1 MSNLARWRIEPIPTD
16 NEGCQFYLD
25 QYKPFRLAALK
36 QDPDAFGSTYDR
48 EINFTNDD
56 WLSRIKNP
64 LVKTF
69 VAVRPH
75 DGRVLSATSL
85 IGPLPN
91 PDPSSNPFQASTEMR
106 DGGDQ
111 HHNHGNAQVSP
122 LSFQISGVY
131 TTPEARGQGI
141 AKALIKTASEQAL
154 NSAKRQDKQLSLS
167 VVVYASNN
175 AAIALYENCGY
186 VVNEGGPR
194 SSFNPHKNSSF
205 EELVMHYHEP
215 HLVHPDS

>member
-1 MSNLARWRIEPIPTD
+1 MSNETGWKIELILTD
-16 NEGCQFYLD
+16 NKGCQFYLN

-69 VAVRPH
+69 VAVQPH
-75 DGRVLSATSL
+75 EGRVLSATSL

-91 PDPSSNPFQASTEMR
+91 PDPLSNPLQVSTEMR

-131 TTPEARGQGI
+131 TMPEARGQGF
-141 AKALIKTASEQAL
+141 ARELIKTASEQAI
-154 NSAKRQDKQLSLS
+154 NSAKGQDKRLSLS
-167 VVVYASNN
+167 VVVYASNS
-175 AAIALYENCGY
+175 AAISFYKSCGF
-186 VVNEGGPR
+186 VVDEGGPR
-194 SSFNPHKNSSF
+194 SSFNPHKNSSS
-205 EELVMHYHEP
+205 EELVMHYHELP
-215 HLVHPDS
+215 HSPE

>member
-1 MSNLARWRIEPIPTD
+1 MSNLARWRIELISTD
-16 NEGCQFYLD
+16 EEGCNFYLN
-25 QYKPFRLAALK
+25 QYKPFRLAALRR
-36 QDPDAFGSTYDR
+36 DPDAFGSTYDR

-91 PDPSSNPFQASTEMR
+91 PDPSSNPLQASAEMR
-106 DGGDQ
+106 NGGDQ
-111 HHNHGNAQVSP
+111 HHKHGNAQVSP

-131 TTPEARGQGI
+131 TTPEARGQGF
-141 AKALIKTASEQAL
+141 AKELIKTASEQAI
-154 NSAKRQDKQLSLS
+154 NSAKGQDRQLSLS
-167 VVVYASNN
+167 VVVYASNS
-175 AAIALYENCGY
+175 AAIRLYKSCGF
-186 VVNEGGPR
+186 VVGEGGFR

-205 EELVMHYHEP
+205 EELVMHYREP
-215 HLVHPDS
+215 PSIS

>member
-1 MSNLARWRIEPIPTD
+1 MSSLAKWRIELISTD
-16 NEGCQFYLD
+16 DKGCHFYLD

-48 EINFTNDD
+48 EVNFTKDD

-64 LVKTF
+64 LAKTF

-91 PDPSSNPFQASTEMR
+91 PDPSSNPLQVSTEMR
-106 DGGDQ
+106 DGDDQ
-111 HHNHGNAQVSP
+111 HHNYGNAQVSP
-122 LSFQISGVY
+122 LSFQVSGVY
-131 TTPEARGQGI
+131 TTPEARGHGL
-141 AKALIKTASEQAL
+141 AKALIKTASEQAI
-154 NSAKRQDKQLSLS
+154 NSAKGQDRQLLLS

-175 AAIALYENCGY
+175 AAIALYKSCGFI
-186 VVNEGGPR
+186 VDEGGPK
-194 SSFNPHKNSSF
+194 SSFNPHKESSF
-205 EELVMHYHEP
+205 EELVMHYHELHRSP
-215 HLVHPDS
+215 E